1 MSPPPPD
8 DDPTHALDGFAR
20 RMRPAIAP
28 RAPDDDPT
36 SLAGLQA
43 RLHPERE
50 AAKARPKG
58 GVLRSGQAWDAD
70 DVVDVPEV
78 RLPDVAAPQRID
90 TDALDATLRRASARS
105 SAQFAAEDLAAAA
118 APWQPDLPALQL
130 RRARH
135 PRLLDAWRPGAWVG
149 AECPVMGPAT
159 EFVTTASGTAV
170 ETYPP
175 QRLLLLWPPQRLD
188 QPLLG
193 RWPQQAL
200 LSAVAQD
207 QAAEALLAQVPADAL
222 LWLHGQPQDV
232 DWALAAE
239 LVLTHQ
245 PALRPFQTTGLRSFI
260 DAQREASFTHLNQ
273 HYQQAPGG
281 ARLR

>member
-1 MSPPPPD
+1 MTSRPTD

-20 RMRPAIAP
+20 RMHPAAAP
-28 RAPDDDPT
+28 QAPGDDPT
-36 SLAGLQA
+36 SLAGLVG
-43 RLHPERE
+43 RLHPERS
-50 AAKARPKG
+50 AAEPWPKG
-58 GVLRSGQAWDAD
+58 GLLRNGQRWDAN
-70 DVVDVPEV
+70 DVVDVPTV
-78 RLPDVAAPQRID
+78 QWPTVAAAAAVD
-90 TDALDATLRRASARS
+90 TQALDAALRHASARS

-118 APWQPDLPALQL
+118 AWQPDLQSLQL

-149 AECPVMGPAT
+149 AECEVMGPAT
-159 EFVTTASGTAV
+159 EFVTTPSGTAV

-188 QPLLG
+188 RPLLG
-193 RWPQQAL
+193 RWPQQVL
-200 LSAVAQD
+200 LSAVAPD
-207 QAAEALLAQVPADAL
+207 QAAEALLSQVPADAL
-222 LWLHGQPQDV
+222 LWLHGQPQEV

-245 PALRPFQTTGLRSFI
+245 AALRPFQTAGLRNFI
-260 DAQREASFTHLNQ
+260 EAQREASFAHLNQ